1 MINGITSILVIVTLT
16 CIPTYTIVGVL
27 TQKNMQNP
35 FAILL
40 AIFFIYI
47 GVFTLTKITINT
59 MMIWMR
65 I

>member
-47 GVFTLTKITINT
+47 GVLTWKNLKK
-59 MMIWMR
+59 
-65 I
+65 